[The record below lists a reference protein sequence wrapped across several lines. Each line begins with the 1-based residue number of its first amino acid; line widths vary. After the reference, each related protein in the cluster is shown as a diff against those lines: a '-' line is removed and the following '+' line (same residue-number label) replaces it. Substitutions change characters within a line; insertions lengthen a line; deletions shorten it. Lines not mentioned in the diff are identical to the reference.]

1 MSTKTTIKRVAL
13 VAVAALGIG
22 LLPTQGASAA
32 AGADSVTIAS
42 ATSSTT
48 VNATEITNQLTTTFI
63 ASAAG
68 ETITATA
75 VLLSAP
81 IAATA
86 VVYGFQAGTE
96 TGVTNADVA
105 LTSSNTKFET
115 GSQGAGRTTG
125 KAKLEFSAD
134 APGTYV
140 VRVTPSGGLTTTA
153 FTWTITVADYPA
165 VDLSKS
171 TSIRNV
177 IAGVTGVAPATA
189 NSFASDQTIY
199 APKGTFAVGQTAVA
213 SVEITQLT
221 STSAA
226 VHPTKVGKIVAT
238 VSGPGTLELSDT
250 NNPTTSSG
258 RSIELTP
265 AGNVAYLHVF
275 NDGTNGVSTIT
286 ITIGGKA
293 FATETINFYG
303 AVATITAT
311 QKLKVA
317 PMAGATHGC
326 SAATCAA
333 TTIGTTAAATVKLVD
348 DKSIAVPFATVTGL
362 SSDTTLFSSTIGATE
377 TSTWGT
383 FNTDVT
389 SLEGTVSGKSAT
401 MTYRVNLGTSTAP
414 VYVSSNA
421 LTFAVGGAPASATLN
436 VTAGPN
442 IGDKGV
448 FAISL
453 KDSAGNAP
461 FDSSLDVDLTSNIAF
476 VSSATWSP
484 SNPNTTVLFIGGTS
498 GSVDFYNPLVQGN
511 VVVSGLAVYS
521 STNKLAM
528 SASWSVANPTL
539 DAAADAAAEAID
551 AANAATD
558 AANAAAEAA
567 DAATAAAQD
576 AADAVAA
583 LSVQVAEMIAALKKQ
598 ITALTNLVIKIQK
611 KVKA

>member
-22 LLPTQGASAA
+22 LLPTQGALAA
-32 AGADSVTIAS
+32 PGADSVTLAS
-42 ATSSTT
+42 AASSTT
-48 VNATEITNQLTTTFI
+48 VAATAITNKVTTTFI

-81 IAATA
+81 VASTS
-86 VVYGFQAGTE
+86 VVYGFEAGSE

-105 LTSSNTKFET
+105 LPTSTVFET

-125 KAKLEFSAD
+125 TALLEFSAD

-140 VRVTPSGGLTTTA
+140 IRVTPSGGLNTTA
-153 FTWTITVADYPA
+153 ITWTITVADYPS

-177 IAGVTGVAPATA
+177 IAGVAGVAPVTD

-199 APKGTFAVGQTAVA
+199 ATKGTFAVGQTAVA

-226 VHPTKVGKIVAT
+226 VNATKVGKIVAT
-238 VSGPGTLELSDT
+238 VSGPGTLELSNSNT
-250 NNPTTSSG
+250 PSASSG

-265 AGNVAYLHVF
+265 SSNVAYLHVF
-275 NDGTNGVSTIT
+275 NDGTNGVATIT

-303 AVATITAT
+303 APATITAT
-311 QKLKVA
+311 QNLKVA
-317 PMAGATHGC
+317 PMAGAVHGC
-326 SAATCAA
+326 SAASCAGTSIA
-333 TTIGTTAAATVKLVD
+333 TTAAAVVKLVD
-348 DKSIAVPFATVTGL
+348 DKAIAVPFATVTGL

-377 TSTWGT
+377 TTTWGT

-401 MTYRVNLGTSTAP
+401 MTYRVNLGTASAP

-421 LTFAVGGAPASATLN
+421 LTFSVGGAPSTATLN
-436 VTAGPN
+436 VAAGPN
-442 IGDKGV
+442 IGDKGS
-448 FAISL
+448 FAINL

-461 FDSSLDVDLTSNIAF
+461 FDSQLDVDLISNIAF
-476 VSSATWSP
+476 VSTATWSP

-511 VVVSGLAVYS
+511 VVVTGLAVYS
-521 STNKLAM
+521 ATNKMAL
-528 SASWSVANPTL
+528 SSSWSVSNPTL
-539 DAAADAAAEAID
+539 DAAADAATEAID

-583 LSVQVAEMIAALKKQ
+583 LSTQVAEMINALKKQ